1 MSLPHL
7 KSIETVASLI
17 MPVQP
22 LTPDCPIEQAAERFL
37 LPESQQLLSLP
48 IVKDN
53 RPIGVISRYQ
63 ILKIFLMPFGREVY
77 GKKPVTHFMNHRPL
91 KLDHDLCLEEAS
103 QYLTDNMQTPVTEDF
118 IIVHEGAY
126 CGIGMVMDLLKA
138 ITDLKFRNY
147 DRELAHKV
155 VQLEQRSIELNQA
168 MHEAKAANLA
178 KSQFLANMS
187 HELRT
192 PLNAIIGYSQ
202 ILREDMQD
210 AESEEFIS
218 DVNNIEKAGEH
229 LLDIISAILDIS
241 KIEAGKMELHVENFN
256 LPQMLHNITQMVLPV
271 MEKNHNHLKTD
282 YANVPLEMKADVMKV
297 RQCLLNLLS
306 NAAKFSNQS
315 EVYFAVYPM
324 FIQGEEWIV
333 FRVQD
338 QGIGMEQS
346 KIKTLFEPFVQ
357 ADNSTTR
364 VYGGTG
370 LGLAITREFVEM
382 MGGYIDVSS
391 HVGIGSTFS
400 LYLPCHVKQNA
411 NKSRSKI
418 NASAHHHH
426 VSKNIPHHL
435 ETRSYEYTIN

>member
-1 MSLPHL
+1 MSSSH
-7 KSIETVASLI
+7 SNAIETVASLI

-22 LTPDCPIEQAAERFL
+22 LTPDCPLEQAAERFL

-53 RPIGVISRYQ
+53 RPIGVVSRYQ

-77 GKKPVTHFMNHRPL
+77 GKKPVTTFMNHHPL
-91 KLDHDLCLEEAS
+91 TLEHDLCLEEAS
-103 QYLTDNMQTPVTEDF
+103 QYLTDNMQTPITEDF
-118 IIVHEGAY
+118 IIVHENHY

-147 DRELAHKV
+147 DRELSHKV
-155 VQLEQRSIELNQA
+155 VQLEQRSIELSQA

-192 PLNAIIGYSQ
+192 PLNAILGYSE
-202 ILREDMQD
+202 ILREDMQETG
-210 AESEEFIS
+210 AEEFVS
-218 DVNNIEKAGEH
+218 DVNNISKAGEH

-241 KIEAGKMELHVENFN
+241 KIEAGKMELDIEKFN
-256 LPQMLHNITQMVLPV
+256 LPQMLRNITGLVSPV
-271 MEKNHNHLKTD
+271 IEKNNNYLKTD
-282 YANVPLEMKADVMKV
+282 YANVPLEMEADVMKV

-315 EVYFAVYPM
+315 EIYFAVYPM
-324 FIQGEEWIV
+324 LVQSEEWVV

-338 QGIGMEQS
+338 QGIGIEQH
-346 KIKTLFEPFVQ
+346 KVKTLFEPFVQ

-370 LGLAITREFVEM
+370 LGLAITHEFVEM
-382 MGGYIDVSS
+382 MGGYIEVSS
-391 HVGIGSTFS
+391 HLGIGSTFS
-400 LYLPCHVKQNA
+400 LYLPRFVKSNTHKA
-411 NKSRSKI
+411 RSKT
-418 NASAHHHH
+418 NALLHANSF
-426 VSKNIPHHL
+426 SKVPYHRV
-435 ETRSYEYTIN
+435 ETHSYEYTIN

>member
-22 LTPDCPIEQAAERFL
+22 LTSNCTLEHAAERFL

-53 RPIGVISRYQ
+53 HPIGVISRYQ

-77 GKKPVTHFMNHRPL
+77 GRKCVTYFMNHRPL

-103 QYLTDNMQTPVTEDF
+103 QYLTENMQTPVTEDF
-118 IIVHEGAY
+118 IITHAGAY

-138 ITDLKFRNY
+138 ITELKFRYY

-155 VQLEQRSIELNQA
+155 MQLEQRSIELNQA
-168 MHEAKAANLA
+168 MNEAKAANLA

-210 AESEEFIS
+210 ANNEEFVS

-241 KIEAGKMELHVENFN
+241 KIEAGKMDLHIETFN
-256 LPQMLHNITQMVLPV
+256 LPQTLHNITQMVLPV
-271 MEKNHNHLKTD
+271 LEKNHNHLKTD
-282 YANVPLEMKADVMKV
+282 YVNIPSEMKTDVMKV

-306 NAAKFSNQS
+306 NAAKFSNHS

-338 QGIGMEQS
+338 QGIGVEHS

-370 LGLAITREFVEM
+370 LGLAITKEFVEM

-391 HVGIGSTFS
+391 HLGIGSTFS
-400 LYLPCHVKQNA
+400 LYLPCNVKSQTQ
-411 NKSRSKI
+411 KSRFKTHISIHSHHAPKKI
-418 NASAHHHH
+418 
-426 VSKNIPHHL
+426 PLHL
-435 ETRSYEYTIN
+435 ETHTIN

>member
-22 LTPDCPIEQAAERFL
+22 LTPDCPLEQAAERFL

-77 GKKPVTHFMNHRPL
+77 GKKSVTHFMNNCPL
-91 KLDHDLCLEEAS
+91 KLDHDLTLEEAS

-118 IIVHEGAY
+118 IITQAGEY

-202 ILREDMQD
+202 ILREDMED
-210 AESEEFIS
+210 ADSEEFVS

-241 KIEAGKMELHVENFN
+241 KIEAGKMELHIESFN
-256 LPQMLHNITQMVLPV
+256 LPQMLHNITQMVAPV
-271 MEKNHNHLKTD
+271 MEKNHNHLKLD
-282 YANVPLEMKADVMKV
+282 YTSAPLEMKADVMKV

-306 NAAKFSNQS
+306 NAAKFSNES

-324 FIQGEEWIV
+324 FVQGEEWIA

-338 QGIGMEQS
+338 QGIGIEQS
-346 KIKTLFEPFVQ
+346 KIDTLFEPFVQ
-357 ADNSTTR
+357 ADNSATR

-370 LGLAITREFVEM
+370 LGLAITKEFVEM

-391 HVGIGSTFS
+391 HLGVGSTFS
-400 LYLPCHVKQNA
+400 IYLPCNI
-411 NKSRSKI
+411 KSQTHKLRSKI
-418 NASAHHHH
+418 NASTHAHHIPKI
-426 VSKNIPHHL
+426 VSHCL
-435 ETRSYEYTIN
+435 ETHTLN